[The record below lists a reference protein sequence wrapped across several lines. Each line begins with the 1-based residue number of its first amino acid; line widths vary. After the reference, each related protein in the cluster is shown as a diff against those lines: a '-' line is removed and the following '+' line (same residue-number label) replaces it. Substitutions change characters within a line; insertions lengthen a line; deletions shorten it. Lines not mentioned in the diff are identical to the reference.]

1 MSIIYKL
8 TSVSCLCI
16 LIFYLFL
23 TACQTT
29 SGTRNTA
36 DSFSP
41 SSVSGLTNQFTV
53 PGQFIDLGLIYA
65 LQLRRNSNPGS
76 APVIELQGN
85 QQLELIFETLSFDS
99 RQFRVTFT
107 HHNPD
112 WSRSSLPVDFY
123 IDGVYTHY
131 LDAGKVSTVQR
142 PNYRQYTF
150 RFPDNRFRF
159 SKSGNYMI
167 RVEDQDTGNLVI
179 SLPFFLTENEGS
191 VRSNVEE
198 LRAPRR
204 NMRITHRPV
213 NRYSLPEMVDQP
225 IFDLEFYV
233 TQNQYWGRAVKTLE
247 LDFSG
252 PDEVLFEIDSRNLFI
267 GDYEFL
273 TLSLT
278 NLSQTNPQ
286 IIGAEPDET
295 PPLLYLSD
303 DASGFAS
310 SGRSVSGR
318 FGNPALQLNGQ
329 YANVVFTFDP
339 SREIRTGQQIY
350 LVGDFNNWMIHSDY
364 KLIKNESINRW
375 QTNAIIKEGTYSYKY
390 VLIERNEVDD
400 LYFDDLFGG
409 TQQEY
414 HAFVYMRDNREFY
427 YRLLHVNRF
436 TTGS

>member
-1 MSIIYKL
+1 M
-8 TSVSCLCI
+8 
-16 LIFYLFL
+16 
-23 TACQTT
+23 TACQST
-29 SGTRNTA
+29 SGTR
-36 DSFSP
+36 
-41 SSVSGLTNQFTV
+41 SSASSAQTTHRSLVVNEFNVSGQYVDFS
-53 PGQFIDLGLIYA
+53 QIHA
-65 LQLRRNSNPGS
+65 LQLHRASNPGS
-76 APVIELQGN
+76 APVLELKGN

-112 WSRSSLPVDFY
+112 WSRSSLPEDFF
-123 IDGVYTHY
+123 IDGVFTHY
-131 LDAGKVSTVQR
+131 LDAGQVSRVQR
-142 PNYRQYTF
+142 PDYRQYNF
-150 RFPDNRFRF
+150 RFPDNRFNF

-179 SLPFFLTENEGS
+179 SLPFFVTENEGS

-198 LRAPRR
+198 LRLPRQ
-204 NMRITHRPV
+204 NLRITHRPV
-213 NRYSLPEMVDQP
+213 NRYILPEIVEQP

-233 TQNQYWGRAVKTLE
+233 TQNQFWGRAVRARE
-247 LDFSG
+247 LDFSD
-252 PDEVLFEIDSRNLFI
+252 PVEVQFEIDSRNSFT

-286 IIGAEPDET
+286 ITGTEPDEI

-310 SGRSVSGR
+310 GGRSVSGR
-318 FGNPALQLNGQ
+318 FGRPVHNLNGQ

-339 SREIRTGQQIY
+339 SREIQPGQQIF
-350 LVGDFNNWMIHSDY
+350 LVGDFNNWIISSDNR
-364 KLIKNESINRW
+364 LIKNESINRW

-390 VLIERNEVDD
+390 VLIERDKVDD
-400 LYFDDLFGG
+400 LFFDDLFGG

-414 HAFVYMRDNREFY
+414 HTFVYMRDSREFY
-427 YRLLHVNRF
+427 YRLLHVNHF
-436 TTGS
+436 TSGI